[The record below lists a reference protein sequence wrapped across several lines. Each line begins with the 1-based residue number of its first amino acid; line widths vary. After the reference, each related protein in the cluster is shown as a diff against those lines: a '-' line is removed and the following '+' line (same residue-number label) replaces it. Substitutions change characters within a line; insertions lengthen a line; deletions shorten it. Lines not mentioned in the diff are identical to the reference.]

1 MKQLNK
7 YFVFSDVHGEYDAL
21 IESLNA
27 AGYNPNDKTHKLI
40 SLGDN
45 FDRGPQSKQIFR
57 YLYEHKAIC
66 VKGNHDAMFQE
77 YLEKGM
83 DGEFVL
89 FNILHN
95 GLAETISSF
104 SGLLDRQFSPEIL
117 QHARNN
123 IDKRVLLWIQN
134 MPLYYETETFIFCH
148 AGINPRLPDWKQTDE
163 HHILWDIENSCMPC
177 PNTGGKI
184 VVIGHHHAF
193 RVRKQAEE
201 NRLNFADVKDVFY
214 TNNNGDENGHHP
226 RRRLLSYGNEDENA
240 PVIIDNKIAIDGCT
254 NLTHKVNVLVIE
266 DYEMDDGK
274 SGIKENEP
282 SPDDNLTQYSYVK
295 GVQVNT
301 NGRDYTYYV
310 NTDTVAG
317 ININDFYV
325 NNATV
330 YETTRR

>member
-21 IESLNA
+21 MESLEL
-27 AGYNPNDKTHKLI
+27 AGYNPNDETHKLV

-45 FDRGPQSKQIFR
+45 FDRGPKSKPIFR
-57 YLYEHKAIC
+57 FLRDSKAIC

-104 SGLLDRQFSPEIL
+104 SGVLDRQFTPQIL

-123 IDKRVLLWIQN
+123 VDRNVLPWIQK
-134 MPLYYETETFIFCH
+134 MPLYFETDSFIFCH
-148 AGINPRLPDWKQTDE
+148 AGIDPDNPCWNLTDE
-163 HHILWDIENSCMPC
+163 HHILWDIENSHRPC
-177 PNTGGKI
+177 RNTDGKI

-193 RVRKQAEE
+193 RVRQNAIDHGFPAMSLKGAQ
-201 NRLNFADVKDVFY
+201 Y
-214 TNNNGDENGHHP
+214 TTKSPDENGNHP
-226 RRRLLSYGNEDENA
+226 RRRFNWFGNEDEHA
-240 PVIIDNKIAIDGCT
+240 PVLIENKIAIDGCT

-266 DYEMDDGK
+266 DYAKGDEPEVEEPKIEVTPDG
-274 SGIKENEP
+274 GI
-282 SPDDNLTQYSYVK
+282 
-295 GVQVNT
+295 GVRVN
-301 NGRDYTYYV
+301 DELYTYAAYPNFGDMTV
-310 NTDTVAG
+310 GWEQVHNMYYDTVQ
-317 ININDFYV
+317 
-325 NNATV
+325 AT
-330 YETTRR
+330 TTRG